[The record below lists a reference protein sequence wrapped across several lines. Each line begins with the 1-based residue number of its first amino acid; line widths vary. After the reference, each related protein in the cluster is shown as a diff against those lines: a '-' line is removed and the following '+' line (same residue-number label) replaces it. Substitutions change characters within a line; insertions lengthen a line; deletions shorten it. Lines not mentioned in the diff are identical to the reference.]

1 MIPVPSLIGSQVNVF
16 NAFIGDTEFY
26 GPLAFL
32 NKDST
37 I

>member
-16 NAFIGDTEFY
+16 KDLIGDTAFY
-26 GPLAFL
+26 GPLTFL